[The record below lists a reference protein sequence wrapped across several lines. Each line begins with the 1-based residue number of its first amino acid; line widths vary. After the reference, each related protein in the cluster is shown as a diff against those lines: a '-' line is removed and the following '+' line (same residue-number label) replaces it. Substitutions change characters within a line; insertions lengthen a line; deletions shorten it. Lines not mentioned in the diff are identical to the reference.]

1 LSKGLDFNN
10 VSVVGIISA
19 DGMLNYPDFRYPP
32 FYRLIRIVFKD
43 RNEQK
48 VEAAS
53 SLFTNML
60 KGSLKE
66 RVLGPNKP
74 VISKI
79 QRYHIRE
86 ILLKLEINLSP
97 QQAESLLRNEQEF
110 KYVVVYFDVDEM

>member
-1 LSKGLDFNN
+1 
-10 VSVVGIISA
+10 
-19 DGMLNYPDFRYPP
+19 MLNYPDFRYPP

-48 VEAAS
+48 VESAS
-53 SLFTNML
+53 ILFANIL

-97 QQAESLLRNEQEF
+97 QQVRDIIQQAESLLRNRQEF

>member
-1 LSKGLDFNN
+1 ME
-10 VSVVGIISA
+10 SA
-19 DGMLNYPDFRYPP
+19 S
-32 FYRLIRIVFKD
+32 I
-43 RNEQK
+43 
-48 VEAAS
+48 
-53 SLFTNML
+53 LFANIL

-97 QQAESLLRNEQEF
+97 QQVRDIIQQAESRLRNKQEF
-110 KYVVVYFDVDEM
+110 KYVVVYFDVDGV